1 MFKVTQCTRRA
12 LLSGW
17 LLALEWLEIDQPE
30 SASVGSVS
38 SSILLVI
45 YTIALCF

>member
-1 MFKVTQCTRRA
+1 MFKVMQCAGRA

-30 SASVGSVS
+30 LASVGSVS
-38 SSILLVI
+38 SSILLLI
-45 YTIALCF
+45 YTVSPCS